1 MTTTGTCRYFRGDP
15 VPDEVL
21 VRAFDAARFAPQG
34 GNVQP
39 VRWIV
44 VRNEARRRDLADL
57 YAPLWREYLRDVRD
71 RFDLVE
77 LPRSLAAADQFA
89 RHLADVPA
97 MLVCCVRMDRLLAT
111 DDRLGRL
118 SIVGGASVYP
128 FVQNVCLALRAEG
141 VGTAVTTLLCRVES
155 EVRELLEIPD
165 GYGTA
170 CHVAAGYPLR
180 DWPRKLRR
188 LAVSETVFSERFG
201 AALDDVGQGGPDR
214 AGVGDREHGE
224 EARDPEAVVR
234 GVHAAHA
241 MGGSRGGHRQLERS

>member
-1 MTTTGTCRYFRGDP
+1 VDLIEAMTTTGTCRHFRGDP

-44 VRNEARRRDLADL
+44 
-57 YAPLWREYLRDVRD
+57 
-71 RFDLVE
+71 E
-77 LPRSLAAADQFA
+77 LPRSLADADHFA

-111 DDRLGRL
+111 DDRLRRL

-128 FVQNVCLALRAEG
+128 FVQNICLALRAEG
-141 VGTAVTTLLCRVES
+141 VGTAITTLLCRAEI

-170 CHVAAGYPLR
+170 CHVAAGYPIHN
-180 DWPRKLRR
+180 WPRRLRR
-188 LAVSETVFSERFG
+188 LAVSETVFGERFG
-201 AALDDVGQGGPDR
+201 APLDDVGQRGPDGAR
-214 AGVGDREHGE
+214 IGECEHAQ
-224 EARDPEAVVR
+224 EARDPEAVAR
-234 GVHAAHA
+234 GVHATQA
-241 MGGSRGGHRQLERS
+241 MGDRQGDHRPPRRS